1 MAISLENKVAL
12 ITGAG
17 SGIGRSMAVAFA
29 KEGMKIVLFG
39 GRRADKLNE
48 TKKLVEEYSDCY
60 VIPGDITDFDN
71 MDNMLEEAYKHFG
84 TIDIVV
90 NNAGMALNKSFE
102 DITMDEFDAI
112 MKVDVKV
119 PYFLMQKSLKYL
131 RKSQAPE
138 IINISSV
145 VGHDGYPMQSAYV
158 AAKHAVL
165 GFSKSI
171 ARELYKE
178 GIRVHVISPGGVYT
192 DMAKVA
198 RPDLTGVNMIMP
210 EDIAEIAVFMLKFR
224 GNAVVD
230 EINVHRETKE
240 PFLV

>member
-1 MAISLENKVAL
+1 MSISLKGKTAV
-12 ITGAG
+12 ITGGG
-17 SGIGRSMAVAFA
+17 SGIGRAMATELA
-29 KEGMKIVLFG
+29 KEGMNIVLLG
-39 GRRADKLNE
+39 GRRIEKLKE
-48 TKKLVEEYSDCY
+48 TKKLADKYSDCFI
-60 VIPGDITDFDN
+60 IPGDITDIDIL
-71 MDNMLEEAYKHFG
+71 DNMLEEAYGHFG
-84 TIDIVV
+84 SIDVLI

-102 DITMDEFDAI
+102 NITVEEFDAI

-131 RKSQAPE
+131 RKSDTPE

-158 AAKHAVL
+158 AAKHAVI
-165 GFSKSI
+165 GFSKSVS
-171 ARELYKE
+171 RELYKE
-178 GIRVHVISPGGVYT
+178 GIRVHVISPGGVFT